1 MPPNVEEEEAAKAA
15 ASTRAAAAAA
25 AAVVSL
31 LAGIFCVLVSTR
43 HPRLAPAAPSSSS
56 SPRISPHARPFQ
68 CSFLERMNFDTS
80 RCCVNHSQ
88 EQRGRGECRSRFS
101 LWQLMRLA
109 KRKAK
114 ICWLNLG
121 PIQVGPLLAPNHSY
135 HYHYLIWN
143 TQTSASFIILV

>member
-15 ASTRAAAAAA
+15 AASTRAAAAA

-43 HPRLAPAAPSSSS
+43 HPRLAPAPAPSS

-80 RCCVNHSQ
+80 RCCVNHSR
-88 EQRGRGECRSRFS
+88 EQGGRGLGGMPLQIPAMATNEVSKAQS
-101 LWQLMRLA
+101 QNMLA
-109 KRKAK
+109 Q
-114 ICWLNLG
+114 LG
-121 PIQVGPLLAPNHSY
+121 PNPSGA
-135 HYHYLIWN
+135 
-143 TQTSASFIILV
+143 SARP